1 MPFVRR
7 VESTFVVNCND
18 HVSYC
23 TLTFIVEVIN
33 KLNATEKDI
42 RKSFF
47 AVIFYAECRIC
58 PFSRIFHESLED
70 SI

>member
-42 RKSFF
+42 R
-47 AVIFYAECRIC
+47 
-58 PFSRIFHESLED
+58 
-70 SI
+70 